1 MLQSIQEGDTHLLD
15 KTMIIY
21 GSPMADGNL
30 HNHRRAPLFVA
41 GGANGRLEGGLHL
54 KTPDGTPMAN
64 AMLSLA
70 HTLGMD
76 DMADFGDSTGELS
89 LSMPASTLTSAGS

>member
-1 MLQSIQEGDTHLLD
+1 
-15 KTMIIY
+15 MIVY
-21 GSPMADGNL
+21 GSPMGDPNL
-30 HNHRRAPLFVA
+30 HNHRRAPLFVV

-64 AMLSLA
+64 AMLSLSHA
-70 HTLGMD
+70 LGMD
-76 DMADFGDSTGELS
+76 DMDDFGDSTAELS

>member
-1 MLQSIQEGDTHLLD
+1 
-15 KTMIIY
+15 
-21 GSPMADGNL
+21 MADGNL
-30 HNHRRAPLFVA
+30 HNHRRAPLFVM

-70 HTLGMD
+70 HALGMD
-76 DMADFGDSTGELS
+76 DMDNFGDSTADLS
-89 LSMPASTLTSAGS
+89 LSMSANALTNAGS